1 MRRAGQAALDE
12 LAELLSALRRT
23 AGIREKSRGVFYRG
37 ARAFLHFHE
46 DPDGLFADVRFT
58 TTFERRRVSSAREQL
73 AFLWQVKAS
82 LSRPTI
88 NGKPRP

>member
-23 AGIREKSRGVFYRG
+23 AGIREKSRGFFYRG

-58 TTFERRRVSSAREQL
+58 TTFERRCVSSAKEQV
-73 AFLWQVKAS
+73 AFLRQIKAE
-82 LSRPTI
+82 LSQLTTS
-88 NGKPRP
+88 GKPRP